1 MTNRVGLWIDRKEAV
16 IVSLDDTHASVMKL
30 QSGVKHIDY
39 RGAPHPKTAYSA
51 QYSQGEDQ
59 LDRQY
64 LQHLNKYY
72 KQVVS
77 HLRGATSI
85 FIFGPG
91 EAKSDLKKHLAR
103 ENARGR
109 LVVIEP
115 ADKMTD
121 RQILAKVRNHFEDQ
135 AGAQG
140 RRAA

>member
-30 QSGVKHIDY
+30 QSGAKHIDY

-51 QYSQGEDQ
+51 QYSQGDDQ

-77 HLRGATSI
+77 HLRGATSML
-85 FIFGPG
+85 IFGPG

-103 ENARGR
+103 EKARGR
-109 LVVIEP
+109 LVVMSLP
-115 ADKMTD
+115 T
-121 RQILAKVRNHFEDQ
+121 R
-135 AGAQG
+135 
-140 RRAA
+140 